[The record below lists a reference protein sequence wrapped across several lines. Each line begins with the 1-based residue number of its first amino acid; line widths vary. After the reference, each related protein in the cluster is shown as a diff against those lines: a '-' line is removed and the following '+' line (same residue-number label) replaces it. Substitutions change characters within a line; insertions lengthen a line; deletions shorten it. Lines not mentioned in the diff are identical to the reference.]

1 MNDRL
6 GGPARR
12 RDVAN
17 RNLIDSG
24 LLVREFN
31 RLSDYDNDNDD
42 NETTTKMTTKAFP
55 NGLILGD

>member
-42 NETTTKMTTKAFP
+42 NDNDNEDD
-55 NGLILGD
+55 NEGIS